1 MVEKA
6 RNIGLFSCPND
17 EKSRWKTVDIF
28 GQFFQC
34 RGIRTQSQQKWTR
47 HNCRKHGSRPMQ
59 RKKSGQIGKDK
70 ISIFI
75 FQIENSIQIFEDR
88 FVWYH
93 ETRDTAQSGLF
104 LFPAEMK
111 KTASKYIVEEEYEE
125 VTF

>member
-1 MVEKA
+1 MGSFFSVEGFEPGPS
-6 RNIGLFSCPND
+6 RNGLGTTAVNMAADRCK
-17 EKSRWKTVDIF
+17 EKNQGRLE
-28 GQFFQC
+28 
-34 RGIRTQSQQKWTR
+34 
-47 HNCRKHGSRPMQ
+47 
-59 RKKSGQIGKDK
+59 KDK

-111 KTASKYIVEEEYEE
+111 KTASKYIAEEEYEE

>member
-1 MVEKA
+1 LCIDFLL
-6 RNIGLFSCPND
+6 NLCLTF
-17 EKSRWKTVDIF
+17 W
-28 GQFFQC
+28 GQF
-34 RGIRTQSQQKWTR
+34 
-47 HNCRKHGSRPMQ
+47 
-59 RKKSGQIGKDK
+59 KDK

-111 KTASKYIVEEEYEE
+111 KTASKYIAEEEYEE

>member
-1 MVEKA
+1 MGIFFGVEGFEPSPS
-6 RNIGLFSCPND
+6 RNGLGTTAVNMAADRC
-17 EKSRWKTVDIF
+17 
-28 GQFFQC
+28 
-34 RGIRTQSQQKWTR
+34 
-47 HNCRKHGSRPMQ
+47 
-59 RKKSGQIGKDK
+59 KDK

-111 KTASKYIVEEEYEE
+111 KTASKYIAEEEYEE

>member
-1 MVEKA
+1 MGIFFGVEGFEPSPS
-6 RNIGLFSCPND
+6 RNGLGTTAVNMAADRCK
-17 EKSRWKTVDIF
+17 EKNQGRLE
-28 GQFFQC
+28 
-34 RGIRTQSQQKWTR
+34 
-47 HNCRKHGSRPMQ
+47 
-59 RKKSGQIGKDK
+59 KDK

-111 KTASKYIVEEEYEE
+111 KTASKYIAEEEYEE

>member
-17 EKSRWKTVDIF
+17 EKSR
-28 GQFFQC
+28 
-34 RGIRTQSQQKWTR
+34 
-47 HNCRKHGSRPMQ
+47 
-59 RKKSGQIGKDK
+59 
-70 ISIFI
+70 SIFI

-111 KTASKYIVEEEYEE
+111 KTASKYIAEEEYEE

>member
-1 MVEKA
+1 MLYA
-6 RNIGLFSCPND
+6 FDSSRNCVVFAYPNIC
-17 EKSRWKTVDIF
+17 K
-28 GQFFQC
+28 
-34 RGIRTQSQQKWTR
+34 RT
-47 HNCRKHGSRPMQ
+47 

-111 KTASKYIVEEEYEE
+111 KTASKYIAEEEYEE

>member
-1 MVEKA
+1 
-6 RNIGLFSCPND
+6 
-17 EKSRWKTVDIF
+17 
-28 GQFFQC
+28 
-34 RGIRTQSQQKWTR
+34 
-47 HNCRKHGSRPMQ
+47 MQ
-59 RKKSGQIGKDK
+59 RKNQADGRDK

-111 KTASKYIVEEEYEE
+111 KTASKYIAEEEYEE

>member
-1 MVEKA
+1 MGSFFGVEGFEPSPS
-6 RNIGLFSCPND
+6 RNGLGTTAVNTAADRCK
-17 EKSRWKTVDIF
+17 EKNQGRLE
-28 GQFFQC
+28 
-34 RGIRTQSQQKWTR
+34 
-47 HNCRKHGSRPMQ
+47 
-59 RKKSGQIGKDK
+59 KDK

-111 KTASKYIVEEEYEE
+111 KTASKYIAEEEYEE

>member
-1 MVEKA
+1 
-6 RNIGLFSCPND
+6 
-17 EKSRWKTVDIF
+17 
-28 GQFFQC
+28 
-34 RGIRTQSQQKWTR
+34 
-47 HNCRKHGSRPMQ
+47 MQ

-75 FQIENSIQIFEDR
+75 LQIENSIQIFEDR

-111 KTASKYIVEEEYEE
+111 KTASKYIAEEEYEE